1 MRTVRTILRAAGR
14 GRAPPGRVILPMLL
28 VLCGCAGA
36 AGPGGNA
43 ASGDEAKLEAVAR
56 VHGGAGPWAVAGYRM
71 GERALEL
78 LGLAR
83 GSFDVEVVHHT
94 PQEVQYSCI
103 ADGASA
109 ATGASVGKLNL
120 SLVDA
125 PAADTHTRYT
135 NRKTGASV
143 TLRLTKA
150 FTERFKDVPM
160 ERLAAAGRE
169 VVALP
174 ESEIFELVTD

>member
-1 MRTVRTILRAAGR
+1 MRTLRTVSL
-14 GRAPPGRVILPMLL
+14 LL
-28 VLCGCAGA
+28 VLCGLAFGCASSESPRSAHA
-36 AGPGGNA
+36 AT
-43 ASGDEAKLEAVAR
+43 GDDAKLEAVAR

-71 GERALEL
+71 GERALTL
-78 LGLAR
+78 LGLER
-83 GSFDVEVVHHT
+83 GSFDVEVVHYT

-135 NRKTGASV
+135 NRKTGAII

-160 ERLAAAGRE
+160 ERLSAAGRE
-169 VVALP
+169 VVVLP
-174 ESEIFELVTD
+174 DDDIFERVGD